1 MVRRRYRLWLF
12 LCLLCLGLCWRLL
25 PLQAQGMAPIRG
37 VWLTANDMPMLRD
50 RPRLEAALNDLQRL
64 NFNTLYPVVWNSG
77 YVSFPSATATHLGI
91 QPFVL
96 QGVQGYDILRELTEQ
111 AHCRNLLV
119 IPWFEFGFMVP
130 ETSELSIAHPDW
142 LTQGVNG
149 ETTRLTAAGEV
160 AWLNPLHPE
169 VQSFLTN
176 IVLEVLRQ
184 YPVDGIQFDDHLS
197 LPTEFGYDAYT
208 RRLYEQ
214 ETKKPVPANPR
225 DEAWMRWRADKL
237 TAFVKSLRQRVKQE
251 FPYAIFSVSPT
262 TLPTAYQS
270 FLQDWPQW
278 VAQGIP
284 DEVVVQ
290 VYRYNL
296 PSFVQQLAQPEL
308 LQAQAK
314 IPTAVGV
321 LTGLRTNPVPI
332 QLVDAKVEAA
342 QRSGFGVSFFF
353 YETLWERAPEPRDLR
368 QNAFL
373 FHFRHPMPR
382 RTFGQ
387 ACARG

>member
-1 MVRRRYRLWLF
+1 M
-12 LCLLCLGLCWRLL
+12 
-25 PLQAQGMAPIRG
+25 PPIRG

-50 RPRLEAALNDLQRL
+50 RPRLVAALNDLQRL

-77 YVSFPSATATHLGI
+77 YVGFPSATARNLGI

-96 QGVQGYDILRELTEQ
+96 RGLQDYDILRELTEQ

-130 ETSELSIAHPDW
+130 ETSELAIAHPDW
-142 LTQGVNG
+142 LTQGVHG

-160 AWLNPLHPE
+160 AWLNPFHPQ
-169 VQSFLTN
+169 VQAFITN

-184 YPVDGIQFDDHLS
+184 YPVDGIQFDDHFS
-197 LPTEFGYDAYT
+197 LPTEFGYDPYT
-208 RRLYEQ
+208 RELYQQ
-214 ETKKPVPANPR
+214 ETKKTVPANPR
-225 DEAWMRWRADKL
+225 DPEWMRWRADKL
-237 TAFVKSLRQRVKQE
+237 TAFAHTLRQRVKQE
-251 FPYAIFSVSPT
+251 FPTAIFSLSPT
-262 TLPTAYQS
+262 TLPTAFQS

-278 VAQGIP
+278 VAQGIL

-321 LTGLRTNPVPI
+321 LTGLRTNPVPMGLI
-332 QLVDAKVEAA
+332 DAKVEAA

-353 YETLWERAPEPRDLR
+353 YETLWERAPEPRALR
-368 QNAFL
+368 QNALL
-373 FHFRHPMPR
+373 FHFRYPVPR
-382 RTFGQ
+382 RIFGQ
-387 ACARG
+387 ACAYA

>member
-130 ETSELSIAHPDW
+130 ETSELAIAHPDW

-251 FPYAIFSVSPT
+251 FPHAIFSVSPT

-278 VAQGIP
+278 VAQEIP

-332 QLVDAKVEAA
+332 ELVDAKVEAA

-368 QNAFL
+368 QNTLL
-373 FHFRHPMPR
+373 FHFRYPMPR